1 MSELSFR
8 DRELVALGAA
18 LASNCE
24 PCVSHHVAEAQKAGL
39 TSGEIA
45 AAIALADNIRQ
56 VPARKVLATA
66 QRLTA
71 GSEAAPSAEAACCA
85 PPAAA
90 ATAGCSPQTA
100 AKSSCC

>member
-24 PCVSHHVAEAQKAGL
+24 PCVEHHIVEAQKAGL
-39 TSGEIA
+39 NAGEIA
-45 AAIALADNIRQ
+45 AAIALADKIRQ

-71 GSEAAPSAEAACCA
+71 GGEATTDAASCCA
-85 PPAAA
+85 PQAASA
-90 ATAGCSPQTA
+90 VSGCSPQPA
-100 AKSSCC
+100 AKSACC